1 MVIRECHELEPQ
13 IGINGDDQC
22 CFLVLLKQQQQMPE
36 IFWPEKKLKSDLC
49 DAGAVLYHMS
59 YQA

>member
-13 IGINGDDQC
+13 IGINGDDNC

-36 IFWPEKKLKSDLC
+36 IFWPEQEFE
-49 DAGAVLYHMS
+49 V
-59 YQA
+59 